1 MITDDKVTAFADGL
15 KAKGQTVVYDQVE
28 GAGHAF
34 FDWKPDEQVKETFKK
49 FGVPYAAK
57 MKAFF
62 EAHLYRQ
69 LQ

>member
-1 MITDDKVTAFADGL
+1 MDKM
-15 KAKGQTVVYDQVE
+15 KEQGQTVEYWEVD

-34 FDWKPDEQVKETFKK
+34 FDWKPDAQTRAAFEK

-62 EAHLYRQ
+62 DTVFY
-69 LQ
+69 